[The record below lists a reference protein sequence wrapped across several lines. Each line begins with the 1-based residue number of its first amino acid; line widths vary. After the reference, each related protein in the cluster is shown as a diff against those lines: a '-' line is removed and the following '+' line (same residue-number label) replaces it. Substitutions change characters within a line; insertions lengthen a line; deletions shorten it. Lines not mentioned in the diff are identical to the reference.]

1 VIELHPQALQL
12 AQAADRER
20 LAGRS
25 RGSLHGIPILLK
37 DNIQTGD
44 GLATSAGSLALAD
57 WRAAS
62 DATVAARLRAAG
74 ALIFGKTNLS
84 EWANLRSTHSI
95 SGWSGRGG
103 QTRNPYKLERSPGG
117 SSSGSAVAVSASL
130 CAAAL
135 GSETDGSITAPASIN
150 GIAGLKPT
158 VGLVSRAGII
168 PISFSQDTAGPLA
181 RTVRDLALLL
191 NCMTGVDAED
201 AATSRAVDHIS
212 DDYTRFLDAGG
223 LRGARLGVARTFFED
238 SAPLDRLLSG
248 CAESLQKLGAEVI
261 DPIDLAA
268 SDAIGGLELEVLLH
282 EFKDGLNRYL
292 ARLPENAPVR
302 TLEALIAFNEQHRE
316 LEMPFFEQ
324 EFLHQAQSKGT
335 LQDPKYLVARRQSLR
350 LAGRDGIDR
359 VLAKYRLDAI
369 VSLTTA
375 PACYIDTVDGDSYF
389 GGCTTY
395 AAVAGYPHLS
405 VPAGLYRGL
414 PVGLSFFAG
423 AWSESTLFKL
433 AFAWEQAMGAR
444 RKPSFAA
451 GISA

>member
-1 VIELHPQALQL
+1 
-12 AQAADRER
+12 
-20 LAGRS
+20 
-25 RGSLHGIPILLK
+25 
-37 DNIQTGD
+37 
-44 GLATSAGSLALAD
+44 
-57 WRAAS
+57 
-62 DATVAARLRAAG
+62 
-74 ALIFGKTNLS
+74 LIFGKTNLS

-103 QTRNPYKLERSPGG
+103 QTRNPYALDRNPAG
-117 SSSGSAVAVSASL
+117 SSSGSAVAASASL
-130 CAAAL
+130 CAAAV

-158 VGLVSRAGII
+158 VGLVSRTGII

-191 NCMTGVDAED
+191 NAMTGVDAED
-201 AATSRAVDHIS
+201 AATARSVDHLS
-212 DDYTRFLDAGG
+212 NDYARFLDAGG
-223 LRGARLGVARTFFED
+223 LRGARLGIARTFFES

-248 CAESLQKLGAEVI
+248 CAESLRKLGAEVI

-268 SDAIGGLELEVLLH
+268 PDAIGKLELEVLLH

-292 ARLPENAPVR
+292 TRLPESAPVR
-302 TLEALIAFNEQHRE
+302 TLEALIVFNEQHRE
-316 LEMPFFEQ
+316 LEMPYFEQ
-324 EFLHQAQSKGT
+324 ELLYQAQSKGT
-335 LQDPKYLVARRQSLR
+335 LKDANYLKARSRSLR

-359 VLAKYRLDAI
+359 VLAKYGLEAI
-369 VSLTTA
+369 VSLTTG
-375 PACYIDTVDGDSYF
+375 PACYTDTIDGDADT

-423 AWSESTLFKL
+423 AWSEPTLFKL
-433 AFAWEQAMGAR
+433 AYAWEQAIGAR

-451 GISA
+451 STAACSESP